1 MHFSSA
7 IIAIAAFVSGISAQ
21 STATGP
27 SPACSAALS
36 KFSTLMQQCSFTAG
50 GSTVDAKQA
59 QCICTDASIATFTS
73 FATECTTFMPAGY
86 SNIVDQLKASC
97 AQLTG
102 KKSGSSA
109 VHFGIAA
116 GAIAAALL

>member
-7 IIAIAAFVSGISAQ
+7 VIAIAAFVSGISAQ
-21 STATGP
+21 TTPTPP
-27 SPACSAALS
+27 SQACQAALS
-36 KFSTLMQQCSFTAG
+36 KFSTLMQQCALTG
-50 GSTVDAKQA
+50 GSAVDSKQA
-59 QCICTDASIATFTS
+59 QCVCTDASIATFNS
-73 FATECTTFMPAGY
+73 FATECATFMPAGY
-86 SNIVDQLKASC
+86 SGIVDQLKTSC